1 MFSIS
6 SIEFPDFSTFAEK
19 VSALRGHENTAD
31 QDSETHALRS
41 WCGERGFL
49 FHFSKT
55 PSGVFYTLKY
65 DRAKLT
71 EAQYESLGRFR
82 SIVLDG
88 NGRVCCVAPPKML
101 KLTDEMKALSV
112 NSAAGHLTA
121 EELVE
126 GIMVNLFW
134 RATAGQGEANSG
146 GGDGKWYIATKSC
159 VGEVSYD
166 HIIEAQAE
174 AQLQDGAGD
183 GTAAPTFQKLNVQ
196 EVLRRRICDVLSL
209 LPGGL
214 ESIPKEYCYSLV
226 IQHPKNQIVNVITV
240 PALYLVA
247 VYQLADAIAGAG
259 AGAGAGAE
267 AAAGAAGVNVIRI
280 NRDIFS
286 GNFGGSVSHMPS
298 VLSCISADVGGE
310 GEDTVVTATFTP
322 HTVDDYC
329 NMYASMDTRSVSLAG
344 VVFVD
349 KDTGFCYKKRNPKY
363 ESVKKRKGMEQKLMA
378 QYLQMRKDRGIDEY
392 LKYHPQHSRAFRQ
405 FRDRLHDY
413 TQRLYDAYIAHYVKK
428 DVKPLKEYDR
438 ELKTHMY
445 KLHYD
450 VYLATMKESGAFVT
464 KHTVINY
471 VNQLAAAQQLAC
483 LNAGGGGGGGGGGG
497 AAWAAGAGAAGAAGA
512 VGGASA
518 GDVSV
523 STDTPQKR
531 KPFQRKP
538 IERSKPWMATSGGGG
553 SGGDAEMKSG
563 FRSAKPSRGGRM
575 IPSLTIQI
583 PKSDDNHERGEGGS
597 QLKGVKT
604 TGSVKVHN
612 QFAGLD
618 VE

>member
-6 SIEFPDFSTFAEK
+6 SIEFPDFPAFVEK
-19 VSALRGHENTAD
+19 VSALRVSENTAD
-31 QDSETHALRS
+31 QDSETHALRT
-41 WCGERGFL
+41 WCVERGFL

-101 KLTDEMKALSV
+101 KLTDDMKALSV
-112 NSAAGHLTA
+112 NSVDGHLTA

-134 RATAGQGEANSG
+134 HPAGQGEGGDG
-146 GGDGKWYIATKSC
+146 GGSGGKWYIATKSC

-174 AQLQDGAGD
+174 AQLQDGAGA
-183 GTAAPTFQKLNVQ
+183 GAETATTTFQRLSVQ

-214 ESIPKEYCYSLV
+214 NSVPKDYCYSLV

-247 VYQLADAIAGAG
+247 VYQLASASASAS
-259 AGAGAGAE
+259 ATTTATTT
-267 AAAGAAGVNVIRI
+267 AAAADATGVNVIRI

-286 GNFGGSVSHMPS
+286 GNFGGSVSHMPTM
-298 VLSCISADVGGE
+298 LSCVAADVSGEGE

-329 NMYASMDTRSVSLAG
+329 NMYASMDTRSVSLPG

-378 QYLQMRKDRGIDEY
+378 QYLQMRKDHGIDEY

-413 TQRLYDAYIAHYVKK
+413 TQRLYDAYIAHYIKK
-428 DVKPLKEYDR
+428 DAKPLKEYDR

-483 LNAGGGGGGGGGGG
+483 LNAGGGGGG
-497 AAWAAGAGAAGAAGA
+497 AWAAGVGGAGA
-512 VGGASA
+512 VGGAETGEVGA
-518 GDVSV
+518 

-538 IERSKPWMATSGGGG
+538 IERSKPWMATSGSGG

-575 IPSLTIQI
+575 VPSLTIQI
-583 PKSDDNHERGEGGS
+583 PKPDE
-597 QLKGVKT
+597 LKGVKT

>member
-6 SIEFPDFSTFAEK
+6 STEFTELPTFIEK
-19 VSALRGHENTAD
+19 VKTESVDGNDDSRMNEIRAWCAD
-31 QDSETHALRS
+31 
-41 WCGERGFL
+41 RGFL
-49 FHFSKT
+49 LHFSKT
-55 PSGVFYTLKY
+55 SAGVFYTLKY

-71 EAQYESLGRFR
+71 EEQYETLGRFR
-82 SIVLDG
+82 SVVFDSHG
-88 NGRVCCVAPPKML
+88 KVCCVAPPKML
-101 KLTDEMKALSV
+101 KLKDEMNSWAV
-112 NSAAGHLTA
+112 NSAGGHITA

-126 GIMVNLFW
+126 GIMANLFW
-134 RATAGQGEANSG
+134 YPGAGAVA
-146 GGDGKWYIATKSC
+146 GDGKWFIATKSC
-159 VGEVSYD
+159 VGEVSFD

-174 AQLQDGAGD
+174 AQLSADVAD
-183 GTAAPTFQKLNVQ
+183 ESSNVAKSNTFQKLSVQ

-214 ESIPKEYCYSLV
+214 GSIPKEYCYSLV

-240 PALYLVA
+240 PQLYLVA
-247 VYQLADAIAGAG
+247 VYQLSDASVP
-259 AGAGAGAE
+259 
-267 AAAGAAGVNVIRI
+267 GVGTNAIRI
-280 NRDIFS
+280 DRDIFS
-286 GNFGGSVSHMPS
+286 VNFGGSVSHTPS
-298 VLSCISADVGGE
+298 VLTCVAEADDTGSSAPEISGSNTIG
-310 GEDTVVTATFTP
+310 
-322 HTVDDYC
+322 DYC
-329 NMYASMDTRSVSLAG
+329 KMYASMDTRSVSSPG

-378 QYLQMRKDRGIDEY
+378 QYLQLRKDHGIDEY
-392 LKYHPQHSRAFRQ
+392 LKYHPQHARAFRQ

-413 TQRLYDAYIAHYVKK
+413 TQRLYDAYIEHYVKK
-428 DVKPLKEYDR
+428 DAKPLKEYDR

-483 LNAGGGGGGGGGGG
+483 LNATTGSVPAEG
-497 AAWAAGAGAAGAAGA
+497 AGAGAGS
-512 VGGASA
+512 SA
-518 GDVSV
+518 ESRSETVDKK
-523 STDTPQKR
+523 T
-531 KPFQRKP
+531 FQRKP
-538 IERSKPWMATSGGGG
+538 IERSKSGAGAGAG
-553 SGGDAEMKSG
+553 AGVKDVETRSG

-575 IPSLTIQI
+575 VPTLTVQI
-583 PKSDDNHERGEGGS
+583 PRVDDNSDTGAQSGQVKGS
-597 QLKGVKT
+597 KG
-604 TGSVKVHN
+604 TGIVKVQN

>member
-1 MFSIS
+1 
-6 SIEFPDFSTFAEK
+6 
-19 VSALRGHENTAD
+19 
-31 QDSETHALRS
+31 
-41 WCGERGFL
+41 
-49 FHFSKT
+49 
-55 PSGVFYTLKY
+55 
-65 DRAKLT
+65 
-71 EAQYESLGRFR
+71 
-82 SIVLDG
+82 
-88 NGRVCCVAPPKML
+88 
-101 KLTDEMKALSV
+101 
-112 NSAAGHLTA
+112 
-121 EELVE
+121 
-126 GIMVNLFW
+126 MVNLFW
-134 RATAGQGEANSG
+134 HPAGQGEGGEG
-146 GGDGKWYIATKSC
+146 GGSGGKWYIATKSC
-159 VGEVSYD
+159 VGEVSYE

-174 AQLQDGAGD
+174 AQLQDGAGA
-183 GTAAPTFQKLNVQ
+183 GAATATFQRLSVQ

-214 ESIPKEYCYSLV
+214 KSVPKDYCYSLV

-247 VYQLADAIAGAG
+247 VYQLTTANASASAD
-259 AGAGAGAE
+259 
-267 AAAGAAGVNVIRI
+267 AAGVNVIRI

-298 VLSCISADVGGE
+298 ALSCVAADVGGEGAEGE

-322 HTVDDYC
+322 HTVEDYC
-329 NMYASMDTRSVSLAG
+329 NMYASMDTRSVSLPG

-378 QYLQMRKDRGIDEY
+378 QYLQMRKDHGIDEY

-413 TQRLYDAYIAHYVKK
+413 TQRLYDAYIAHYIKK
-428 DVKPLKEYDR
+428 DAKPLKEYDR

-445 KLHYD
+445 KIHYD

-483 LNAGGGGGGGGGGG
+483 LNAG
-497 AAWAAGAGAAGAAGA
+497 AGAGAAWAGAGA
-512 VGGASA
+512 VTTSASA
-518 GDVSV
+518 ETYSADA
-523 STDTPQKR
+523 PQKR

-553 SGGDAEMKSG
+553 DAEMKSG

-575 IPSLTIQI
+575 MPSLTVQI
-583 PKSDDNHERGEGGS
+583 PKSDENHERGEGGS
-597 QLKGVKT
+597 QLKGAKT

>member
-1 MFSIS
+1 
-6 SIEFPDFSTFAEK
+6 
-19 VSALRGHENTAD
+19 
-31 QDSETHALRS
+31 
-41 WCGERGFL
+41 
-49 FHFSKT
+49 
-55 PSGVFYTLKY
+55 
-65 DRAKLT
+65 
-71 EAQYESLGRFR
+71 
-82 SIVLDG
+82 
-88 NGRVCCVAPPKML
+88 
-101 KLTDEMKALSV
+101 
-112 NSAAGHLTA
+112 
-121 EELVE
+121 
-126 GIMVNLFW
+126 
-134 RATAGQGEANSG
+134 
-146 GGDGKWYIATKSC
+146 
-159 VGEVSYD
+159 
-166 HIIEAQAE
+166 
-174 AQLQDGAGD
+174 
-183 GTAAPTFQKLNVQ
+183 
-196 EVLRRRICDVLSL
+196 VLRRRICDVLSI

-247 VYQLADAIAGAG
+247 VYQLADASASAAGAG
-259 AGAGAGAE
+259 AEAE

-286 GNFGGSVSHMPS
+286 ANFGGSVSHMPS

-310 GEDTVVTATFTP
+310 GGDVDDTVVTATFTP

-378 QYLQMRKDRGIDEY
+378 QYLQMRKDHGIDEY

-413 TQRLYDAYIAHYVKK
+413 TQRLYDAYIAHYIKK
-428 DVKPLKEYDR
+428 DAKPLKEYDR

-483 LNAGGGGGGGGGGG
+483 LNAGSG
-497 AAWAAGAGAAGAAGA
+497 ATA
-512 VGGASA
+512 VTTSASA
-518 GDVSV
+518 ETYSADA
-523 STDTPQKR
+523 PQKR

-538 IERSKPWMATSGGGG
+538 IERSKPGMATSGGGG
-553 SGGDAEMKSG
+553 GGGGCGGGAETKSG
-563 FRSAKPSRGGRM
+563 FRSAKSSRGGRM
-575 IPSLTIQI
+575 VPSLTVQI
-583 PKSDDNHERGEGGS
+583 PKSDENHERGEGGS
-597 QLKGVKT
+597 QLKGAKT

>member
-6 SIEFPDFSTFAEK
+6 SIEFPDFPAFVEK
-19 VSALRGHENTAD
+19 VSALRVSENTAD
-31 QDSETHALRS
+31 QDSETHALRT
-41 WCGERGFL
+41 WCAERGFL

-88 NGRVCCVAPPKML
+88 NGHVCCVAPPKML
-101 KLTDEMKALSV
+101 KLTNDMKALSV
-112 NSAAGHLTA
+112 NSADGHLTA

-134 RATAGQGEANSG
+134 HPAGQGEGGDG
-146 GGDGKWYIATKSC
+146 GGNGGKWYIATKSC
-159 VGEVSYD
+159 VGEVSYE

-174 AQLQDGAGD
+174 AQLQDGAVAGAA
-183 GTAAPTFQKLNVQ
+183 TATFQRLSVQ

-214 ESIPKEYCYSLV
+214 NSVPKDYCYSLV

-247 VYQLADAIAGAG
+247 VYQLASATTAADAT
-259 AGAGAGAE
+259 
-267 AAAGAAGVNVIRI
+267 GVNVIRI

-298 VLSCISADVGGE
+298 ALSCVAAEVGGEGGE

-329 NMYASMDTRSVSLAG
+329 NMYASMDTRSVSLPG

-378 QYLQMRKDRGIDEY
+378 QYLQMRKDHGIDEY

-413 TQRLYDAYIAHYVKK
+413 TQRLYDAYIAHYIKK
-428 DVKPLKEYDR
+428 DAKPLKEYDR

-483 LNAGGGGGGGGGGG
+483 LNAGGGGGGAWAGGVGVG
-497 AAWAAGAGAAGAAGA
+497 AAGAGADMGEVGA
-512 VGGASA
+512 
-518 GDVSV
+518 

-538 IERSKPWMATSGGGG
+538 IERSKPWMATSGSSG

-575 IPSLTIQI
+575 VPSLTIQI
-583 PKSDDNHERGEGGS
+583 PKPDE
-597 QLKGVKT
+597 LKGVKT

>member
-6 SIEFPDFSTFAEK
+6 SIEFPDFSTFVEK
-19 VSALRGHENTAD
+19 VSALRVSENTAD
-31 QDSETHALRS
+31 QDSETHALRT
-41 WCGERGFL
+41 WCAERGFL

-101 KLTDEMKALSV
+101 KLTDDMKALSV
-112 NSAAGHLTA
+112 NSADGHLTA

-134 RATAGQGEANSG
+134 HPAGQGE
-146 GGDGKWYIATKSC
+146 GGDSGGKWYIATKSC

-174 AQLQDGAGD
+174 AQLQDGAGA
-183 GTAAPTFQKLNVQ
+183 GAETETSTTTFQRLSVQ

-214 ESIPKEYCYSLV
+214 NSVPKEYCYSLV
-226 IQHPKNQIVNVITV
+226 IQHPKNQIVNMITV

-247 VYQLADAIAGAG
+247 VYQLASATAASADAT
-259 AGAGAGAE
+259 
-267 AAAGAAGVNVIRI
+267 GVNVIRI

-298 VLSCISADVGGE
+298 ALSCVAADVSGEGGD

-322 HTVDDYC
+322 HTVEDYC
-329 NMYASMDTRSVSLAG
+329 NMYASMDTRSVSLPG

-378 QYLQMRKDRGIDEY
+378 QYLQMRKDHGIDEY

-413 TQRLYDAYIAHYVKK
+413 TQRLYDAYIAHYIKK
-428 DVKPLKEYDR
+428 DAKPLKEYDR

-483 LNAGGGGGGGGGGG
+483 LNAGGGGGGAWAGGVGVG
-497 AAWAAGAGAAGAAGA
+497 AAGAGAETGEVGA
-512 VGGASA
+512 
-518 GDVSV
+518 
-523 STDTPQKR
+523 TNDTPQKR

-538 IERSKPWMATSGGGG
+538 IERSKPWMATS
-553 SGGDAEMKSG
+553 SSGDAEMKSG

-583 PKSDDNHERGEGGS
+583 PKLDE
-597 QLKGVKT
+597 LKGVKP

>member
-1 MFSIS
+1 
-6 SIEFPDFSTFAEK
+6 
-19 VSALRGHENTAD
+19 
-31 QDSETHALRS
+31 
-41 WCGERGFL
+41 
-49 FHFSKT
+49 
-55 PSGVFYTLKY
+55 
-65 DRAKLT
+65 
-71 EAQYESLGRFR
+71 
-82 SIVLDG
+82 
-88 NGRVCCVAPPKML
+88 
-101 KLTDEMKALSV
+101 
-112 NSAAGHLTA
+112 
-121 EELVE
+121 
-126 GIMVNLFW
+126 
-134 RATAGQGEANSG
+134 
-146 GGDGKWYIATKSC
+146 
-159 VGEVSYD
+159 
-166 HIIEAQAE
+166 
-174 AQLQDGAGD
+174 
-183 GTAAPTFQKLNVQ
+183 VQ

-214 ESIPKEYCYSLV
+214 DSVPKDYCYSLV

-247 VYQLADAIAGAG
+247 VYQLASADAT
-259 AGAGAGAE
+259 
-267 AAAGAAGVNVIRI
+267 GVNVIRI

-298 VLSCISADVGGE
+298 ALSCVAADVGGEGE

-329 NMYASMDTRSVSLAG
+329 NMYASMDTRSVSLPG

-378 QYLQMRKDRGIDEY
+378 QYLQMRKDHGIDEY

-413 TQRLYDAYIAHYVKK
+413 TQRLYDAYIAHYIKK
-428 DVKPLKEYDR
+428 DAKPLKEYDH

-483 LNAGGGGGGGGGGG
+483 LNAGGGGG
-497 AAWAAGAGAAGAAGA
+497 AWAGGVGVGAAGAETGEVGA
-512 VGGASA
+512 
-518 GDVSV
+518 

-538 IERSKPWMATSGGGG
+538 IERSKPWMATSGGSGG
-553 SGGDAEMKSG
+553 SDAEMKSG

-583 PKSDDNHERGEGGS
+583 PKPDEV
-597 QLKGVKT
+597 KGVKT

>member
-6 SIEFPDFSTFAEK
+6 QTEFTDLPAFVEK
-19 VSALRGHENTAD
+19 VKGLDGAGAGAGTVNDLRA
-31 QDSETHALRS
+31 
-41 WCGERGFL
+41 WCAERGCL
-49 FHFSKT
+49 LHFSKT

-71 EAQYESLGRFR
+71 EEQYSTLGRFR
-82 SIVLDG
+82 SVVFDS
-88 NGRVCCVAPPKML
+88 NGRICCVAPSKML
-101 KLTDEMKALSV
+101 KLSNDMNSMEV
-112 NSAAGHLTA
+112 NSAGGHLIA
-121 EELVE
+121 EEIVE

-134 RATAGQGEANSG
+134 RE
-146 GGDGKWYIATKSC
+146 KWYISTKSC

-166 HIIEAQAE
+166 HIVEAQAE
-174 AQLQDGAGD
+174 AVIADTDTDDVTVPAAAAAAGS
-183 GTAAPTFQKLNVQ
+183 FQKLSVQ

-214 ESIPKEYCYSLV
+214 DGIPKQYCYSLV
-226 IQHPKNQIVNVITV
+226 VQHPKNQIVNVVTV
-240 PALYLVA
+240 PKLYLVA
-247 VYQLADAIAGAG
+247 VYNVMERGAG
-259 AGAGAGAE
+259 AGAD
-267 AAAGAAGVNVIRI
+267 VIRI
-280 NRDIFS
+280 DRDIFS
-286 GNFGGSVSHMPS
+286 ANFGGSVSHMP
-298 VLSCISADVGGE
+298 VGLSCIA
-310 GEDTVVTATFTP
+310 GEDGEDCGEVTATFTP
-322 HTVDDYC
+322 HTVEDYC
-329 NMYASMDTRSVSLAG
+329 RMYASSETRSVSLPG

-378 QYLQMRKDRGIDEY
+378 QYLQLRKDHGIDEY

-450 VYLATMKESGAFVT
+450 IYLATMKEAGSFVT

-471 VNQLAAAQQLAC
+471 VNQLAAAQQFAC
-483 LNAGGGGGGGGGGG
+483 LNTATG
-497 AAWAAGAGAAGAAGA
+497 AAVGVATGAAAGDDTAG
-512 VGGASA
+512 SL
-518 GDVSV
+518 
-523 STDTPQKR
+523 
-531 KPFQRKP
+531 QRPRSFPSRQGKP
-538 IERSKPWMATSGGGG
+538 IERSGNADSRT
-553 SGGDAEMKSG
+553 G
-563 FRSAKPSRGGRM
+563 FRSARPARGGRM
-575 IPSLTIQI
+575 VPSLTVQI
-583 PKSDDNHERGEGGS
+583 PSSSTESAAGGGGDVFAS
-597 QLKGVKT
+597 HQVKGAKT
-604 TGSVKVHN
+604 TGSVKVQN